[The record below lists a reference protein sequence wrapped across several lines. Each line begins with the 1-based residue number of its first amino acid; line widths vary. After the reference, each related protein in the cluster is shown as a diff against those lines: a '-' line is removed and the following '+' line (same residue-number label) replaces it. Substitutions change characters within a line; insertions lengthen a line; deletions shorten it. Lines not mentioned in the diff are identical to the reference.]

1 MRRLG
6 HSERK
11 GLGRL
16 PLLIW
21 GLAFVLAGIISRS
34 ILQNGILDMYT
45 LTGEELLEKMSASTT
60 AMAVATAALVLQ
72 AVETCAIPILAF
84 LLTEEF
90 EKGKSRKKLL
100 LCLFAMAVV
109 SEIPYNYAAYG
120 ALWHT
125 DTRNP
130 AVALVVGLAVLYF
143 FHRYGENT
151 FANVLVKI
159 FVGFSALLWVAMLRV
174 DHGVPFLL
182 VMMTLWAARKN
193 RSMRI
198 LFGGAMAAVCA
209 LFDPLYLM
217 SALGIFPVFFYREE
231 EEGKQQ
237 EIPVVFYAVY
247 PVLLAVAGIV
257 SLFL

>member
-6 HSERK
+6 YSERK
-11 GLGRL
+11 GLGKL

-34 ILQNGILDMYT
+34 ILQNGILDMHT

-100 LCLFAMAVV
+100 LGLIVTAAV
-109 SEIPYNYAAYG
+109 SELPYNLAAYG
-120 ALWHT
+120 EFWHT
-125 DTRNP
+125 ASRNP
-130 AVALVVGLAVLYF
+130 AVVLVIGVAVLYF
-143 FHRYGENT
+143 FRRYGENT

-182 VMMTLWAARKN
+182 VMMTMWALRKN
-193 RSMRI
+193 KSMRI
-198 LFGGAMAAVCA
+198 LFGGAMAAICA
-209 LFDPLYLM
+209 LFEPLYLA
-217 SALGIFPVFFYREE
+217 SAMGILPVFFYREE
-231 EEGKQQ
+231 EEGEQQ

-247 PVLLAVAGIV
+247 PALLVLAGIIF
-257 SLFL
+257 LFL